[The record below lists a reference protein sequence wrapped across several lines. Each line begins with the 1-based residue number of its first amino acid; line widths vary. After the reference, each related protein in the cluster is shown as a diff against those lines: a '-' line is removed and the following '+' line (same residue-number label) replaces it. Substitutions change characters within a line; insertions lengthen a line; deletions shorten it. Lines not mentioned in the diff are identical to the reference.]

1 MKFSEKWLREWVN
14 PDISSD
20 ELVSQLTMLGL
31 EVDSVD
37 RPQALDGV
45 IVGHVLAVEKH
56 PDADRLRVCRVSN
69 GQSEEQV
76 VCGAP
81 NVREGMKVA
90 FATVGAKLPSGMKI
104 KKAKIRGVESMG
116 MLCSES
122 ELGMSE
128 ESDGIMDLAADAPAG
143 DTLVSYLLLDDT
155 LIDIDIT
162 PNRGDCFCIRGIA
175 RDISARNNTGL
186 LKSVDSSVS
195 EQSGKTV
202 AVRVE
207 PENACV
213 TYTGRVIEGIDNAVK
228 TPLWMVE
235 KLRRSGIRAI
245 SPVVDITNF
254 VMLELGQPMHAFDME
269 KLTGGISV
277 RNALPG
283 ETMVLLDG
291 REITLEE
298 TTTVIADDSGAIGI
312 AGIMG
317 GDSTGCDESTSD
329 IFFESALFLPEMI
342 AGKSRS
348 YATHTESGHRFERGV
363 DPQLQQEALDYATGL
378 VIEICG
384 GKAGPLVVHR
394 EESRQPLATPVEL
407 RRDRIRRL
415 LGIEV
420 ADADV
425 ESVLNRLGVELESS
439 DTGWLATVPSYRYDV
454 RIEADL
460 IEEIARVYGYDN
472 LPRTFPN
479 LAPEFGAVNDVP
491 SDIFSIKKSL
501 LTRGYQEVVTYSF
514 IDDQLHAALFPE
526 QDFLPLAN
534 PISSD
539 LSAMRT
545 SLLPGLVN
553 TLRKNLNRQLTDVK
567 IFETGLSFVPGKD
580 GLKQERKLAGLI
592 SGRTFNEHWAD
603 PNRDVD
609 FFDLKGDLE
618 LLFDKAHLTGV
629 EFAADTHPAL
639 HPGQTASIRF
649 AGECVGWIGTLH
661 PNLQKTLDLSQTAI
675 VFEINLEILETD
687 HIPVFEEISRF
698 PAVRRDI
705 AIQIDADIPMSSI
718 QQAVLQDAPDTLK
731 KVVVFDVYRGDKIAK
746 GLKSVALGLILQDNS
761 RTLGENE
768 VENSVAGIIKVL
780 EEKFSATLRM

>member
-37 RPQALDGV
+37 WPQPLDGV
-45 IVGHVLAVEKH
+45 IVGDVLSVEKH
-56 PDADRLRVCRVSN
+56 PDADRLRVCRVSD
-69 GQSEEQV
+69 GSEEKQV

-81 NVREGMKVA
+81 NVREGMRVA

-104 KKAKIRGVESMG
+104 KRAKIRGIESLG

-122 ELGMSE
+122 ELGLSE
-128 ESDGIMDLAADAPAG
+128 ESDGIMDLPADSPVG
-143 DTLVSYLLLDDT
+143 ETLASYLQLDDT

-175 RDISARNNTGL
+175 RDISARNDTGL
-186 LKSVDSSVS
+186 LKSA
-195 EQSGKTV
+195 ETTIAETSGKTV
-202 AVRVE
+202 AVNVE
-207 PENACV
+207 ADNACV
-213 TYTGRVIEGIDNAVK
+213 TYTGRVVAGIDNTAT

-254 VMLELGQPMHAFDME
+254 VMIELGQPMHAFDMD
-269 KLTGGISV
+269 KLSGGIVV
-277 RNALPG
+277 RNARPA
-283 ETMVLLDG
+283 EKMVLLDG

-317 GDSTGCDESTSD
+317 GDSTGCDEGTTT
-329 IFFESALFLPEMI
+329 IFFESALFLPERV

-363 DPQLQQEALDYATGL
+363 DPALQQEALDYATGL
-378 VIEICG
+378 LLDICG
-384 GKAGPLVVHR
+384 GEAGPVVVHR
-394 EESRQPLATPVEL
+394 EDARQPLAEPFTL
-407 RRDRIRRL
+407 RRERIQRL
-415 LGIEV
+415 LGVEV
-420 ADADV
+420 PDADV
-425 ESVLNRLGVELESS
+425 ESILSRLGVQLTADEQ
-439 DTGWLATVPSYRYDV
+439 GWQAVVPSYRYDL

-472 LPRTFPN
+472 LPRTFPD
-479 LAPEFGAVNDVP
+479 LAPEFGSVNDVP
-491 SDIFSIKKSL
+491 STVGSAKNTI

-514 IDDQLHAALFPE
+514 IDGQLHQLLFPE
-526 QDFLPLAN
+526 QPGLPLAN

-539 LSAMRT
+539 LSVMRT
-545 SLLPGLVN
+545 SLLPGLIS
-553 TLRKNLNRQLTDVK
+553 TLKKNLNRQLGDVK
-567 IFETGLSFVPGKD
+567 IFESGLVFLPD
-580 GLKQERKLAGLI
+580 GDELAQERKFAALV
-592 SGRTFNEHWAD
+592 SGRAFVEHWTD
-603 PNRDVD
+603 PDRDVD

-618 LLFDKAHLTGV
+618 LLFDKAHLDDI
-629 EFAADTHPAL
+629 EFVADSIPAL
-639 HPGQTASIRF
+639 HPGQTASITHK
-649 AGECVGWIGTLH
+649 GETVGWIGTLH

-675 VFEINLEILETD
+675 AFEINQDILETE
-687 HIPVFEEISRF
+687 HIPGFEEISRF

-705 AIQIDADIPMSSI
+705 AIQIDSDVPMSSI
-718 QQAVLQDAPDTLK
+718 RHAVLQDAPDTLK
-731 KVVVFDVYRGDKIAK
+731 KVVVFDVYRGDKIAS

-761 RTLGENE
+761 RTLGEHE